1 MSRSRV
7 VVAID
12 GPAGA
17 GKSTVA
23 QGVADRLGF
32 VRVDTGALYRGLALR
47 AREEGIPWD
56 DGARLGE
63 FARTLKMEF
72 AVTPEGPRLLI
83 DGVDREDELRN
94 PNVAGGASLVSGHPP
109 VRAALLD
116 LQRELGADGGVVLEG
131 RDIGTVIFP
140 DAEVKVFLTASA
152 EARANRRLKDLQAR
166 GSEADYE
173 SLLSAIQERDARDS
187 SREAAP
193 LKPAED
199 AAHLDSTTMSYEEV
213 VSAIT
218 KMAQFAM
225 SPAS

>member
-23 QGVADRLGF
+23 EGVADKLGF

-47 AREEGIPWD
+47 AQEEGIPWD
-56 DGARLGE
+56 DGARMGE
-63 FARTLKMEF
+63 FARTLRLEF
-72 AVTPEGPRLLI
+72 AATPGGPRLQV

-94 PNVAGGASLVSGHPP
+94 PEVASGASLVSGHPA

-116 LQRELGADGGVVLEG
+116 VQRELGANGGVVLEG

-166 GSEADYE
+166 GHEADYV

-187 SREAAP
+187 GREAAP
-193 LKPAED
+193 LRPAED
-199 AAHLDSTTMSYEEV
+199 AVHLDSTDMSFDEV
-213 VSAIT
+213 VAVITELAQSA
-218 KMAQFAM
+218 MRQ
-225 SPAS
+225 P

>member
-23 QGVADRLGF
+23 QGVAEQLGF

-47 AREEGIPWD
+47 AKEEGISWE
-56 DGARLGE
+56 DGPSLGA
-63 FARTLKMEF
+63 FARKLKLGF
-72 AVTPEGPRLLI
+72 AAGPEGPRLQI
-83 DGVDREDELRN
+83 DGIDRDDELRN
-94 PNVAGGASLVSGHPP
+94 PEVAGGASLVSGHPE

-116 LQRELGADGGVVLEG
+116 VQRDMGADGGVVLEG

-152 EARANRRLKDLQAR
+152 EARAKRRLKDLQAR
-166 GSEADYE
+166 GTTAEYE
-173 SLLSAIQERDARDS
+173 TLLAAIQERDARDS
-187 SREAAP
+187 GRAAAP
-193 LKPAED
+193 LKPAQD
-199 AAHLDSTTMSYEEV
+199 AKHIDSTDMSFDEV
-213 VSAIT
+213 VTFIT
-218 KMAQFAM
+218 KMAQSAL
-225 SPAS
+225 SK